1 MRREKG
7 SLANARKAKALTG
20 ARKSFL
26 EDPQKPDL
34 PPLPAPNKTLPVY
47 EVEKRLPQG
56 LCGPHHHLAA
66 AWAAGAPQRRP
77 TLP

>member
-26 EDPQKPDL
+26 ENPQKPDL

-66 AWAAGAPQRRP
+66 AQRSSS
-77 TLP
+77 LA